1 MIPFFIVVIALSAAL
16 PPAVTLLYEEGWLL
30 QRPTFLHETTWL
42 VAFAT
47 SVIFVYLY
55 RWGKAGY
62 FVQLYLLSMALK
74 LLACLAYCILMILDD
89 RQGAVANVLYFLVV
103 YFVFTALETGFLY
116 RKISDSPQR

>member
-1 MIPFFIVVIALSAAL
+1 MIPFFIVVIAVSVAL
-16 PPAVTLLYEEGWLL
+16 PPAVTSLYEQGWLL
-30 QRPTFLHETTWL
+30 QRPTFLYETTWL

-74 LLACLAYCILMILDD
+74 LIACLAYCIFMILED
-89 RQGAVANVLYFLVV
+89 RQGAVPNVLYFMAI
-103 YFVFTALETGFLY
+103 YFVLTALEIGFLY
-116 RKISDSPQR
+116 RKISDSPRP